1 MNREPY
7 KVKNMQNHLS
17 DQIKEARPKISLSI
31 KFMEDQ
37 RQRRSKL
44 KLILTKFI
52 NQTIENLV

>member
-37 RQRRSKL
+37 RPRRSKL

-52 NQTIENLV
+52 NQTIQ